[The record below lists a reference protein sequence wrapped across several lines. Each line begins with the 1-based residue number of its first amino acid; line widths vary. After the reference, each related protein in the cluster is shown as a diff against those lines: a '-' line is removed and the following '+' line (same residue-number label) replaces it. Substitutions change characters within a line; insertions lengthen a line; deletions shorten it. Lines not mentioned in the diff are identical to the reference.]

1 MTTKVEISNRSI
13 IKVILWILFFYGLYF
28 FRSIVFVLFLS
39 VIIASVVDRFV
50 NFLKRFKI
58 PRLIS
63 VAFFY
68 IFSLGFIFLI
78 FYFFLPVAIDYIG
91 STIKKL
97 PEFLNNLNSLKYSSV
112 KFLNANRMSAFSSF
126 ANNLNTDELANIAQN
141 KILSTGG
148 IIASTSSVIGFLVNF
163 ILTLVIS
170 FYISIKE
177 RGIRDFLRLISPRKY
192 ENYIESLV
200 ERSQR
205 KISNWFLGQIVS
217 AFCVSVLVYITLI
230 ILGIPFAFSVSLLA
244 FIFELLPILGIVSA
258 SVPALFLAWNIGGI
272 SLMFIT
278 LICFAVISQIS
289 SYFIYPKI
297 VGKMAGVPT
306 IMIIVSVIMGAM
318 IAGFWGALIA
328 IPISTIIMEILEDY
342 RKKKGDEQFILY

>member
-342 RKKKGDEQFILY
+342 RKKKEDEQFILY